1 MLVWLALTV
10 IGLGVGA
17 IVWDRLG
24 SNVNAAFD
32 HARLSQALDNLFSS
46 LQDAETGQRGFIL
59 TSNESFLEPFTRAE
73 QNLPGQFSDLALMTS
88 RNHLLQS
95 SLLELRG
102 LAELKMA
109 SLKEGI
115 QARREHSPDSAQVR
129 TVLARDK
136 EAMDA
141 IRKVAARMREQGQ
154 TSLADVGVATR
165 RQLTRTQVLGLVI
178 GFLGIGAGLFALYLV
193 RVGYFQERTS
203 QELLE
208 GKLLAEKTAVEKTVF
223 LANISHEIRTP
234 MNAILGF
241 SELLEGESLSNRQSQ
256 YVRSIQ
262 QSGRSLL
269 QLVSDVL
276 DLSRL
281 EAGKLELRLEPTDL
295 GEICNFLQTMFI
307 QQATVK
313 SLALGFE
320 VNGIPSALLLDRLRL
335 RQVLMNLIG
344 NAIKFTSQGHVT
356 TRVGWSPQAADLS
369 RGVLLITVEDTG
381 MGIPPEKQEEIF
393 KPFVQSTSAA
403 AARDAGAGLGLNI
416 VQRLTQIMSGTITL
430 QSTPG
435 KGTTFYVRFPD
446 VAVSAR
452 LPVND
457 APEAGEFADF
467 NDFEPATLLVVDDNE
482 ANRDLI
488 AGMFAGTHH
497 TLRSAANGEE
507 ALTSIAASRPDLVL
521 LDIRMPAMDGLV
533 VVDAIRKMPGLE
545 LLPVIAVTASTQK
558 HNNDGE
564 HRRFNGYIRKPFS
577 RRTLYKELAR
587 FLRRV
592 GGKAGAGGEPLIKP
606 DAPPNAGPT
615 RKAGDWNLLMTELR
629 AIRSADWDGVRESLA
644 INQTQA
650 LARKLHELAEAAQC
664 EPLII
669 YADLLASHA
678 QAYAVRDLEKHLAGF
693 PALLKAIEQHRTSN
707 NGNGD

>member
-1 MLVWLALTV
+1 
-10 IGLGVGA
+10 
-17 IVWDRLG
+17 
-24 SNVNAAFD
+24 
-32 HARLSQALDNLFSS
+32 
-46 LQDAETGQRGFIL
+46 
-59 TSNESFLEPFTRAE
+59 
-73 QNLPGQFSDLALMTS
+73 
-88 RNHLLQS
+88 
-95 SLLELRG
+95 
-102 LAELKMA
+102 MA

-320 VNGIPSALLLDRLRL
+320 VNGIAC
-335 RQVLMNLIG
+335 
-344 NAIKFTSQGHVT
+344 
-356 TRVGWSPQAADLS
+356 
-369 RGVLLITVEDTG
+369 
-381 MGIPPEKQEEIF
+381 
-393 KPFVQSTSAA
+393 
-403 AARDAGAGLGLNI
+403 AR
-416 VQRLTQIMSGTITL
+416 
-430 QSTPG
+430 
-435 KGTTFYVRFPD
+435 
-446 VAVSAR
+446 
-452 LPVND
+452 
-457 APEAGEFADF
+457 
-467 NDFEPATLLVVDDNE
+467 
-482 ANRDLI
+482 
-488 AGMFAGTHH
+488 
-497 TLRSAANGEE
+497 
-507 ALTSIAASRPDLVL
+507 
-521 LDIRMPAMDGLV
+521 
-533 VVDAIRKMPGLE
+533 
-545 LLPVIAVTASTQK
+545 
-558 HNNDGE
+558 
-564 HRRFNGYIRKPFS
+564 
-577 RRTLYKELAR
+577 
-587 FLRRV
+587 
-592 GGKAGAGGEPLIKP
+592 
-606 DAPPNAGPT
+606 
-615 RKAGDWNLLMTELR
+615 
-629 AIRSADWDGVRESLA
+629 
-644 INQTQA
+644 
-650 LARKLHELAEAAQC
+650 C
-664 EPLII
+664 
-669 YADLLASHA
+669 
-678 QAYAVRDLEKHLAGF
+678 
-693 PALLKAIEQHRTSN
+693 
-707 NGNGD
+707 